1 MRAVRWVLVSPSEPQ
16 LLGTLQMEFLVC
28 NDIGTSEHVLSTK
41 LEEYFGVL
49 WAELSIWAA
58 Q

>member
-1 MRAVRWVLVSPSEPQ
+1 MGMGIPSAPQ
-16 LLGTLQMEFLVC
+16 LSGPLQIEFLAC

-41 LEEYFGVL
+41 LERYSGVL